1 MEAVREIYSGGG
13 ASAFWAGTSAKMV
26 ESASKGLILMW
37 SKESLLGILDK
48 AHVSP
53 GELLLVVVV
62 ERGKEDSL
70 ARLLAR
76 PSKSK
81 KTEEDDEK
89 FSIQPFLVETEGAL
103 RGPLFS
109 NRLSDSR
116 LASRPCFFF

>member
-76 PSKSK
+76 AATIDKN
-81 KTEEDDEK
+81 
-89 FSIQPFLVETEGAL
+89 Q
-103 RGPLFS
+103 
-109 NRLSDSR
+109 
-116 LASRPCFFF
+116 